1 MFMKDCLFCKIVN
14 GVLDSAKVWE
24 DKNFLAILD
33 IMPNTKGM
41 TLVVTKRHYD
51 SDAFAMPQKV
61 YTGAMVA
68 ARKVARLLEKKLPVG
83 RIALVMEGMGVN
95 HVHIKLYPLHG
106 VGKVF
111 KEMWASDKVFF
122 DKYEGYLSTLTG
134 EKVAMKDLQK
144 LAKRIRG
151 K

>member
-111 KEMWASDKVFF
+111 KEMWAS
-122 DKYEGYLSTLTG
+122 
-134 EKVAMKDLQK
+134 
-144 LAKRIRG
+144 
-151 K
+151 

>member
-1 MFMKDCLFCKIVN
+1 MKDCLFCKIVN